1 MLAQCALFEVEIYW
15 RKASGRRS
23 CQRQSVAFSGWERR
37 LCGAF
42 IRSFSLKAF
51 QIYQSLLGAGHTCC
65 IWAIAENYSLV
76 HVCVR
81 VSITRLDAGL
91 HIYRNVL
98 LELEKIYTINLKNC
112 CPEIIA
118 VCCILS
124 KMWSENKRTFRD
136 RNLFLHWQHLHKIRC
151 IAETA
156 CIFADSLWNVTLLN
170 SWLQHTTALLSPCWL
185 FLYWK
190 TN

>member
-51 QIYQSLLGAGHTCC
+51 QIYQSPRRRPYLLHLSYCRD
-65 IWAIAENYSLV
+65 YSLV

-98 LELEKIYTINLKNC
+98 LELDKIYMINLKNC
-112 CPEIIA
+112 CPEIMA
-118 VCCILS
+118 VCWILS
-124 KMWSENKRTFRD
+124 KMWSENQRTFRD
-136 RNLFLHWQHLHKIRC
+136 RYLFLHWQHLHKIGC

-170 SWLQHTTALLSPCWL
+170 SWSQHTTALLSPRWL